1 MTTTDQIIKALCNT
15 LVSSLWQG
23 VILAAVAG
31 VIVIATR
38 KSTSAMRY
46 NLLTGALALFAVGS
60 VVTFLTQF
68 KLVDVSAHSTNA
80 ANNIGFN
87 APVNIQTINNNA
99 APRSENM
106 LTAIG
111 NYLDNYR
118 NTIVCIWFLIICIKS
133 IQFGVGLYGTYTL
146 KRVMTFSPEKFWRE
160 RTLQLACLLGVKQ
173 AINILESGLAKV
185 PMVVGHL
192 KPVILIPVGM
202 FTALSPN
209 QIEAIIIHELAH
221 IKRRDYL
228 VNLLQS
234 LMEIVFFF
242 NPAVLWISNLIKVE
256 RENCCDD
263 IALSQNGNKS
273 NYIHALVSC
282 EEFQS
287 AIPAYAMA
295 FPGNKNSLLNRV
307 KRMANNRN
315 NSLNQYEKA
324 LLAICLVMS
333 GLCFSAF
340 AAKDEIKKTV
350 HEVVKVI
357 QHTAVY
363 KANESEKL
371 KAESV
376 KPTQSTVMVN
386 SSQPSLNDDAAD
398 TTKKRIN
405 VQAVPVVT
413 PVNAAM
419 AITPKVN
426 IQVDPLTIN
435 SNPALAPVNTHVN
448 VQVAPT
454 VAYSASTLASINVN
468 PHIGTSLA
476 PIAMLGKL
484 NVNLNVPDTIRNRN
498 NAYNRTFRQIV
509 RELTKM
515 KVITDTSNVSINLNE
530 KELIVNG
537 VKQPDAVYKPIFEKY
552 GKKGAG
558 FGYAYDNNNSRTYNR
573 SYASGSSSG
582 NGYSYSGSNSSG
594 NGNSSSNSNS
604 GSYSYNYSSDSLPPR
619 AARPPRTPRGAAYV
633 DATPRP
639 ARPPRAA
646 TPDTRAYARAYNDR
660 RDGNEYNQEM
670 LLEDL
675 KKDKIISDDG
685 NVKMSLTSKELIVNG
700 KRQSDEI
707 FQKYK
712 KKYIPA
718 DASDSWTWTYS
729 HSND

>member
-1 MTTTDQIIKALCNT
+1 
-15 LVSSLWQG
+15 
-23 VILAAVAG
+23 
-31 VIVIATR
+31 
-38 KSTSAMRY
+38 
-46 NLLTGALALFAVGS
+46 
-60 VVTFLTQF
+60 
-68 KLVDVSAHSTNA
+68 
-80 ANNIGFN
+80 
-87 APVNIQTINNNA
+87 
-99 APRSENM
+99 
-106 LTAIG
+106 
-111 NYLDNYR
+111 
-118 NTIVCIWFLIICIKS
+118 
-133 IQFGVGLYGTYTL
+133 
-146 KRVMTFSPEKFWRE
+146 
-160 RTLQLACLLGVKQ
+160 
-173 AINILESGLAKV
+173 
-185 PMVVGHL
+185 
-192 KPVILIPVGM
+192 
-202 FTALSPN
+202 
-209 QIEAIIIHELAH
+209 
-221 IKRRDYL
+221 
-228 VNLLQS
+228 
-234 LMEIVFFF
+234 
-242 NPAVLWISNLIKVE
+242 
-256 RENCCDD
+256 
-263 IALSQNGNKS
+263 
-273 NYIHALVSC
+273 
-282 EEFQS
+282 
-287 AIPAYAMA
+287 
-295 FPGNKNSLLNRV
+295 
-307 KRMANNRN
+307 MANNRN

-363 KANESEKL
+363 KAEQKLAGESEKL
-371 KAESV
+371 DAESA
-376 KPTQSTVMVN
+376 KLTQQTAMVN
-386 SSQPSLNDDAAD
+386 ASQPSLNDDAAD

-413 PVNAAM
+413 PVNASAM

-530 KELIVNG
+530 KELVVNG
-537 VKQPDAVYKPIFEKY
+537 VKQPEDVHKTILEKF
-552 GKKGAG
+552 GKNSAG
-558 FGYAYDNNNSRTYNR
+558 YGYAYSTNARGNYNR

-582 NGYSYSGSNSSG
+582 NGYSYSSSNSSG

-604 GSYSYNYSSDSLPPR
+604 GSYSYNYNSDSLPPR

-646 TPDTRAYARAYNDR
+646 TPATRAYARAYNDR

-670 LLEDL
+670 ILEDL
-675 KKDKIISDDG
+675 KKDKIITDDG
-685 NVKMSLTSKELIVNG
+685 NVKMSLSAKEFTVNG

>member
-31 VIVIATR
+31 IIVIATR

-80 ANNIGFN
+80 VNNIGFN

-99 APRSENM
+99 APQSENM
-106 LTAIG
+106 LAAIG

-118 NTIVCIWFLIICIKS
+118 NTIVFIWFLIICIKS

-146 KRVMTFSPEKFWRE
+146 KRVMTFAPEKFWKE
-160 RTLQLACLLGVKQ
+160 RTMQLACLLGITQ
-173 AINILESGLAKV
+173 AIDILESGLAKV

-202 FTALSPN
+202 VTALSPN

-228 VNLLQS
+228 VNMLQS

-287 AIPAYAMA
+287 AISAYAMA

-363 KANESEKL
+363 KAEESEKL
-371 KAESV
+371 KAESA
-376 KPTQSTVMVN
+376 KLTQQTAMVN
-386 SSQPSLNDDAAD
+386 ASQPSLNAD

-413 PVNAAM
+413 PIVNVPTM
-419 AITPKVN
+419 AITPQLN
-426 IQVDPLTIN
+426 IQVDPLTITA
-435 SNPALAPVNTHVN
+435 SPALAPVNAHVN

-454 VAYSASTLASINVN
+454 IAYSASTLASLNVT

-515 KVITDTSNVSINLNE
+515 KVLTDTSNVSINLNE
-530 KELIVNG
+530 KELVVNG
-537 VKQPDAVYKPIFEKY
+537 VKQPEDVHKTILEKF
-552 GKKGAG
+552 GKDSAG
-558 FGYAYDNNNSRTYNR
+558 YGYAYSNNARGNYNR
-573 SYASGSSSG
+573 SYSSGSSSG
-582 NGYSYSGSNSSG
+582 NGY
-594 NGNSSSNSNS
+594 SSSNSNS
-604 GSYSYNYSSDSLPPR
+604 GSYSYSYSSDSVPPRAPRPPRPPR
-619 AARPPRTPRGAAYV
+619 AAAYI

-639 ARPPRAA
+639 PRPPRAA
-646 TPDTRAYARAYNDR
+646 PPAPRAYARAYNDR

-670 LLEDL
+670 ILEDL
-675 KKDKIISDDG
+675 KKDKIITDDG

-707 FQKYK
+707 FQRYK